1 MHLGSL
7 SQLQYAI
14 ILVAVLFMS
23 SCQWLQKGSNNND
36 QILARVGDDYLYSS
50 DVADLLS
57 AAKDQTDSSKI
68 LDTYIEN
75 WVKKRLMIEK
85 AELYLPSEDLDIEKR
100 VQDYRESLLIYAYET
115 ELIAQKMDT
124 VVTDEQIVTY
134 FKEHESSFILN
145 EDIVQFHFV
154 KIPVGAP
161 KLDRARELFEMN
173 NKDDKQELVE
183 YGFQYAEDFYL
194 KDSTWYELTD
204 LYRQIPIEMLK
215 LRTMCQNLLAGEI
228 EDEEHIYLLRING
241 YIEKRELAPLSFA
254 KERIK
259 KLILNDRKMD
269 LLARTYDDLFK
280 DAVKS
285 GSFEKYPTP

>member
-1 MHLGSL
+1 MHRKSFFRI
-7 SQLQYAI
+7 QY
-14 ILVAVLFMS
+14 LVLLAVVLFMS
-23 SCQWLQKGSNNND
+23 SCQWLKKSAEED
-36 QILARVGDDYLYSS
+36 DTILARVGDKYLYGTE
-50 DVADLLS
+50 VADLLGT
-57 AAKDQTDSSKI
+57 AKNADDSVKI

-75 WVKKRLMIEK
+75 WVKKRLMLEK
-85 AELYLPSEDLDIEKR
+85 AETYLPAEDLDIEKR

-124 VVTDEQIVTY
+124 IVTDAQIEAY
-134 FKEHESSFILN
+134 FAEHESSFILN

-161 KLDRARELFEMN
+161 KLDQARELFEMRN
-173 NKDDKQELVE
+173 EEDKQALVE

-204 LYRQIPIEMLK
+204 LYRQIPIDILK
-215 LRTMCQNLLAGEI
+215 LRTMCKNLLSGEV
-228 EDEEHIYLLRING
+228 EDDNYIYLLRING
-241 YIEKRELAPLSFA
+241 YIEKRQKAPLAFA
-254 KERIK
+254 KEKVK
-259 KLILNDRKMD
+259 KMILNGRKMD
-269 LLARTYDDLFK
+269 LLARTYSDLYK